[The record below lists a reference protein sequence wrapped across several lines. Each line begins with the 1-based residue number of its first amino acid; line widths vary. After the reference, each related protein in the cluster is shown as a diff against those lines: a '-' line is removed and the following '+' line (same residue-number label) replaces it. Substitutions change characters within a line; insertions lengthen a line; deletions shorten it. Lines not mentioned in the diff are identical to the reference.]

1 MDEVFPTGYNHAP
14 QTEAEYIKS
23 VIEQIEMANIAPEN
37 LETNEF
43 ETKNGTHAR
52 PLEDV

>member
-1 MDEVFPTGYNHAP
+1 MFPTGYSHAP

-43 ETKNGTHAR
+43 ETKNGTHMR
-52 PLEDV
+52 PIEDV